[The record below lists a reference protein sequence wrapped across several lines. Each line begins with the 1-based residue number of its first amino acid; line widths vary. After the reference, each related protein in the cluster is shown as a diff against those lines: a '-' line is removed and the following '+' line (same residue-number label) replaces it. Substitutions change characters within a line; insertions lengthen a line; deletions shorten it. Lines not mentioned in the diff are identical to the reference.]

1 VFYYTEWLQFLW
13 FSKLALSVEEFVTD
27 LTSQLRKEIN
37 LFSVAYLG
45 SVAPGS
51 SNNNDRPLTN
61 IMNQIRALF
70 YINQ

>member
-1 VFYYTEWLQFLW
+1 M
-13 FSKLALSVEEFVTD
+13 TD